1 LISADDHGRIA
12 PDDVKARVPRA
23 LHEHFDDAIRL
34 VGPSGTVSVRMSCIV
49 STASL
54 R

>member
-23 LHEHFDDAIRL
+23 LHELFEDAVRQMAAASIENLAGR
-34 VGPSGTVSVRMSCIV
+34 TFSV
-49 STASL
+49 
-54 R
+54 